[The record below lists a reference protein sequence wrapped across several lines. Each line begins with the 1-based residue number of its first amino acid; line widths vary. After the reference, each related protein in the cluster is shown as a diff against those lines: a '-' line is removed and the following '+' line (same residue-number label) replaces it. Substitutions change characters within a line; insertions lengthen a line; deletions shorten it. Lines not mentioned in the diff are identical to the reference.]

1 MIYPTVRAVLLAA
14 AGAPLGLA
22 LGLGGGRLWLVGL
35 AWLAAVLGA
44 SLADAV
50 LSADRRKLSIDLTAP
65 PILYLGHRGPVDVE
79 VVFPGGAPRAVEL
92 TLETNDR
99 LAVWPGRLKASVGG
113 GRTRARFELEP
124 LRRGEARL
132 ERLWLRWQGPLGLV
146 FKQRREVCDL
156 RAPIALDIP
165 RVKDEAA
172 RLVSTSPLFGAHL
185 QYDLGGASEFHAL
198 VDYRS
203 GMDRRMIDWKQSARH
218 RQLLAKEFEA
228 ERNHH
233 IVLAIDS
240 GRQMCEPVAGVA
252 RIDRALEA
260 SLLLAF
266 GALKA
271 GDRVGLYAFDERP
284 RLWSGTLA
292 GQGAFTQL
300 QRLASRIDYE
310 AVETN
315 YTLGLVQL
323 SANLQRRSLVVI
335 FSEFT
340 DSTTAE
346 LMIEHI
352 ARLLKT
358 HLVLFVVIQDEE
370 LQSLERA
377 PIERSEDVTKAVLA
391 GTLAAEREAVLTR
404 LNRMGVEILQAD
416 IAQLGPALLARY
428 FAIKQ
433 RNLL

>member
-1 MIYPTVRAVLLAA
+1 M
-14 AGAPLGLA
+14 
-22 LGLGGGRLWLVGL
+22 
-35 AWLAAVLGA
+35 
-44 SLADAV
+44 
-50 LSADRRKLSIDLTAP
+50 
-65 PILYLGHRGPVDVE
+65 
-79 VVFPGGAPRAVEL
+79 
-92 TLETNDR
+92 
-99 LAVWPGRLKASVGG
+99 
-113 GRTRARFELEP
+113 
-124 LRRGEARL
+124 
-132 ERLWLRWQGPLGLV
+132 RWQGPLGLV

-346 LMIEHI
+346 LMVEHI